1 MTEQDNPQ
9 ALTDAAAT
17 ADQVNTEVKGPGPE
31 WTSDNSLLEAPIAG
45 GGIADHG
52 LAIGEIRG
60 EGTENEVK
68 GPGPEWSH
76 LYEGGSQ

>member
-9 ALTDAAAT
+9 AATDAAGA

-31 WTSDNSLLEAPIAG
+31 WTSENSLLEDPNAAADIAH
-45 GGIADHG
+45 HG

-60 EGTENEVK
+60 EGTEDEVK
-68 GPGPEWSH
+68 GPGPEWSY